1 MKVISSLQKNIAQ
14 EYPKIHASR
23 LKTLFTFVQSGL
35 KDQRVTVT
43 YLGRGLKE
51 QSKTSIKHDIKRA
64 DRLCGNVHLHAERLN
79 FYFHM
84 AGWLIGTKSHPII
97 LVDWSPIEGNEIFQV
112 IRASIPMGGRALTL
126 YEKTHLESEL
136 NTGKAHQQFL
146 DDLEQCL
153 PKGCHPIIVSD
164 AIFRVPWFKAVEKKG
179 WYWLGR
185 VRGNV
190 LLSDDKKN
198 WCSCKQWFSKATGK
212 ARSLGEIFYSKST
225 AFSCQGFSYRGKAKG
240 RQKVKKRGGKS
251 RCTTDKY
258 QQQKAKEPWLLVGN
272 LPAKLEHKPE
282 KVIKLY
288 KTRMQI
294 EESFRDTKNA
304 RLGLS
309 LEYARSKSPERYD
322 NLLLIAALILLILWC
337 IGYAACQLSYQN
349 KLQANTVSK
358 RNVLSTI
365 FVGREVI
372 DDARYNIDGSSI
384 IAVMKKLSELV
395 VQLSDLS

>member
-1 MKVISSLQKNIAQ
+1 MKVINSLQKNIAQ
-14 EYPKIHASR
+14 AYPQIHAVR

-51 QSKTSIKHDIKRA
+51 QSITSKKHDIKRA
-64 DRLCGNVHLHAERLN
+64 DRLCGNAHLHAERLN
-79 FYFHM
+79 FYSHITQ
-84 AGWLIGTKSHPII
+84 WLIGSKPHPIV
-97 LVDWSPIEGNEIFQV
+97 LVDWSPIEGNEFFQV

-126 YEKTHLESEL
+126 YEKTHSESEL
-136 NTGKAHQQFL
+136 NSNKAHQLFL
-146 DDLEQCL
+146 DDLAQCL
-153 PKGCHPIIVSD
+153 PEGCQPIIVAD
-164 AIFRVPWFKAVEKKG
+164 AIFRFPWFKAVEKKG

-198 WCSCKQWFSKATGK
+198 WCSCRHWLSKATGK

-225 AFSCQGFSYRGKAKG
+225 VFSCQGFSFKGKAKG

-258 QQQKAKEPWLLVGN
+258 QQEKAKEPWLLVGH
-272 LPAKLEHKPE
+272 LPVRLERRPE
-282 KVIKLY
+282 KVIKIY

-294 EESFRDTKNA
+294 EENFRDTKSA

-322 NLLLIAALILLILWC
+322 NLLLIAALILLVLWC
-337 IGYAACQLSYQN
+337 IGYAACQQGFQ
-349 KLQANTVSK
+349 KMLQANSISK
-358 RNVLSTI
+358 RNVLSII

-372 DDARYNIDGSSI
+372 GDSRYNIDEKSI
-384 IAVMKKLSELV
+384 ITVVKKLPELV
-395 VQLSDLS
+395 VQLDDLR